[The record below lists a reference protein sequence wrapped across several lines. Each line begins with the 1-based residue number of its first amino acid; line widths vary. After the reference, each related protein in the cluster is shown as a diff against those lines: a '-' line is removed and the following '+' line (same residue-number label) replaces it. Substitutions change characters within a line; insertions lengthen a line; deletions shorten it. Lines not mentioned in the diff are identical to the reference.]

1 MNAFVKLLVPS
12 AALALLVGAPEGH
25 SEELL
30 TLRPGLVTTVRVPHT
45 VNGGFTGFV
54 GDPQI
59 ADVYYGPKNVFMFV
73 GKRIGTTNFIAID
86 NENGGELY
94 RATLRVGVGKLVTV
108 LSFDSK
114 GRQPDRAYLCE
125 KGCSE
130 ISLETPIALNTSGN
144 APRPE
149 APVPQSPA
157 PQGPVP
163 QSAPQA
169 PAPPSGGY

>member
-1 MNAFVKLLVPS
+1 MNAFVKSVIAL
-12 AALALLVGAPEGH
+12 AALALLIGAPQVY

-30 TLRPGLVTTVRVPHT
+30 TLRPGIVTTVRVPQAA
-45 VNGGFTGFV
+45 NGGFTGFV

-94 RATLRVGVGKLVTV
+94 KATLRVGAGKLVTV
-108 LSFDSK
+108 LSFDSR
-114 GRQPDRAYLCE
+114 GRQPDRAYLCA

-149 APVPQSPA
+149 APAPQSPA
-157 PQGPVP
+157 PQ
-163 QSAPQA
+163 A
-169 PAPPSGGY
+169 PAAPSGRY

>member
-1 MNAFVKLLVPS
+1 MNAFVKFLIP
-12 AALALLVGAPEGH
+12 LAVLAQLISAPEGH
-25 SEELL
+25 SEEFL
-30 TLRPGLVTTVRVPHT
+30 TLRPGLVTTVRIPQAVK
-45 VNGGFTGFV
+45 GGFTGFV

-73 GKRIGTTNFIAID
+73 GKRVGTTNFIAID

-94 RATLRVGVGKLVTV
+94 RATLRVGVGQLMTV

-114 GRQPDRAYLCE
+114 GRQPDRVYLCA
-125 KGCSE
+125 KGCRE
-130 ISLETPIALNTSGN
+130 ISLETPIALNTSGT

-149 APVPQSPA
+149 VPVPQLLP

-163 QSAPQA
+163 QAP
-169 PAPPSGGY
+169 PPSGGY